1 LQGAAGLGER
11 TEQAFFTRAAKNQ
24 TEGAKSRS
32 SVKEKEDRKFR
43 CLFNDLVRDE
53 KDKAKERPPVNEDL
67 LSQLM
72 FLNPELSTLPLDQE
86 AVSADEVALLAAVQ
100 DGGDLP
106 LLAEQLSAEEAAVT
120 DAQDVAPQPTETAD
134 WEVQDNLQPT
144 ETVDWEVQDNLQPLM
159 LFGGNALEEADHT
172 LNNQEW
178 VETSQP
184 GAFMVAAPASTEAEL
199 QTAVK
204 ETETAERTESAMTVG
219 IVEALGSAETTG
231 VQTAKVTGA
240 TEDLQSE
247 GDVIETET
255 AGRAGRAETL
265 RQRVSPEEAGEGA
278 GFEALLEAPERETK
292 TGVKTEEP
300 HINGELFTQT
310 FKEVVGETQI
320 REQNPETTPVA
331 PEPFVPENIRES
343 LATQIVSG
351 ARLMVK
357 DGMTKIQ
364 IQLEPA
370 ELGKLEL
377 SLVVERD
384 LVAARFVTETQG
396 VQSLIEANLPQLRSA
411 LEEMGLQVDLL
422 QVGVQAEGDSQM
434 ANQNMTGGEQ
444 FQRNTG
450 SKPLAEMFVAEEQIF
465 GEEAWHG
472 MVNLRI

>member
-1 LQGAAGLGER
+1 MQGAAGLGER

-43 CLFNDLVRDE
+43 RLFNDLVRDE

-72 FLNPELSTLPLDQE
+72 FLNPELSTLPLDPE

-106 LLAEQLSAEEAAVT
+106 LLAEQMSAEEAAVT
-120 DAQDVAPQPTETAD
+120 DAQDVAPQATETAD
-134 WEVQDNLQPT
+134 WEIQDSLQPS
-144 ETVDWEVQDNLQPLM
+144 M

-172 LNNQEW
+172 LNDQEW

-219 IVEALGSAETTG
+219 IVEALGSAETIG

-247 GDVIETET
+247 GDVIGTET

-265 RQRVSPEEAGEGA
+265 RQRVSPEEAGERA
-278 GFEALLEAPERETK
+278 GFEALLEAPEREPK
-292 TGVKTEEP
+292 TGFKTEEP

-320 REQNPETTPVA
+320 REQNQETTPVA

-450 SKPLAEMFVAEEQIF
+450 SKPSAEMFVAEEQIF

>member
-1 LQGAAGLGER
+1 MQGAAGLGER

-43 CLFNDLVRDE
+43 RLFNDLVRDE

-72 FLNPELSTLPLDQE
+72 LLNPELSTLPLDPE

-106 LLAEQLSAEEAAVT
+106 LLAEQMSAEEAAVT
-120 DAQDVAPQPTETAD
+120 DAQDVAPQATETAD
-134 WEVQDNLQPT
+134 WEIQDSLQPS
-144 ETVDWEVQDNLQPLM
+144 M

-219 IVEALGSAETTG
+219 IVEALGSAETIG

-247 GDVIETET
+247 GDVIGTET

-450 SKPLAEMFVAEEQIF
+450 SKPSAEMFVAEEQIF

>member
-1 LQGAAGLGER
+1 MQGAAGLGER

-43 CLFNDLVRDE
+43 RLFNDLVRDE

-72 FLNPELSTLPLDQE
+72 FLNPELSTLPLDPE

-106 LLAEQLSAEEAAVT
+106 LLAEQMSAEEAAVT
-120 DAQDVAPQPTETAD
+120 DAQDVAPQATEPAD
-134 WEVQDNLQPT
+134 WEIQDSLQPS
-144 ETVDWEVQDNLQPLM
+144 M

-219 IVEALGSAETTG
+219 IVEALGSAETIG

-247 GDVIETET
+247 GDVIGTET

-278 GFEALLEAPERETK
+278 GFEALLEAPEREPK
-292 TGVKTEEP
+292 TGFKTEEP

-450 SKPLAEMFVAEEQIF
+450 SKPSAEMFVAEEQIF

>member
-1 LQGAAGLGER
+1 MQGAAGLGER

-43 CLFNDLVRDE
+43 RLFNDLVRDE

-106 LLAEQLSAEEAAVT
+106 LLAEQMSAEEAAVT
-120 DAQDVAPQPTETAD
+120 DAQDVAPQATEPAD
-134 WEVQDNLQPT
+134 WEIQDSLQPS
-144 ETVDWEVQDNLQPLM
+144 M

-247 GDVIETET
+247 GDVIGTET

-278 GFEALLEAPERETK
+278 GFEALLEAPEREPK
-292 TGVKTEEP
+292 TGFKTEEP

-450 SKPLAEMFVAEEQIF
+450 SKPSAEMFVAEEQIF

>member
-1 LQGAAGLGER
+1 MQGAAGLGER

-72 FLNPELSTLPLDQE
+72 FLNPELSTLPLDPE

-144 ETVDWEVQDNLQPLM
+144 ETADWEVQDNLQPLM

-172 LNNQEW
+172 LNDQEW

-247 GDVIETET
+247 GDVIGTET

-278 GFEALLEAPERETK
+278 GFEALLEAPEREPK

-320 REQNPETTPVA
+320 REQNQETTPVA

>member
-1 LQGAAGLGER
+1 MQGAAGLGER

-43 CLFNDLVRDE
+43 RLFNDLVRDE

-106 LLAEQLSAEEAAVT
+106 LLAEQMSAEEAAVT
-120 DAQDVAPQPTETAD
+120 DAQDVAPQATEPAD
-134 WEVQDNLQPT
+134 WEIQDSLQPS
-144 ETVDWEVQDNLQPLM
+144 M

-172 LNNQEW
+172 LNDQER

-184 GAFMVAAPASTEAEL
+184 SAFMVAASASTEAEL

-219 IVEALGSAETTG
+219 SVEALGGAETIG

-247 GDVIETET
+247 GEVIGTET

-265 RQRVSPEEAGEGA
+265 RQRVSPEEAGERA

-370 ELGKLEL
+370 ELGKLEF

>member
-1 LQGAAGLGER
+1 MQGAAGLGER

-43 CLFNDLVRDE
+43 RLFNDLVRDE

-106 LLAEQLSAEEAAVT
+106 LLAEQMSAEEAAVT
-120 DAQDVAPQPTETAD
+120 DAQDVAPQATEPAD
-134 WEVQDNLQPT
+134 WEIQDSLQPS
-144 ETVDWEVQDNLQPLM
+144 M

-172 LNNQEW
+172 LNDQEW

-219 IVEALGSAETTG
+219 IVEALGSAETIG

-247 GDVIETET
+247 GDVIGTET

-450 SKPLAEMFVAEEQIF
+450 SKPSAEMFVAEEQIF

>member
-1 LQGAAGLGER
+1 MQGAAGLGER

-43 CLFNDLVRDE
+43 RLFNDLVRDE

-72 FLNPELSTLPLDQE
+72 FLNPELSTLPLDPE

-106 LLAEQLSAEEAAVT
+106 LLAEQMSAEEAAVT
-120 DAQDVAPQPTETAD
+120 DAQDVAPQATEPAD
-134 WEVQDNLQPT
+134 WEIQDSLQPS
-144 ETVDWEVQDNLQPLM
+144 M

-172 LNNQEW
+172 LNDQER

-247 GDVIETET
+247 GDVIGTET

-278 GFEALLEAPERETK
+278 GFEALLEAPEREPK
-292 TGVKTEEP
+292 TGFKTEEP

-370 ELGKLEL
+370 ELGKLEF

-450 SKPLAEMFVAEEQIF
+450 SKPSAEMFVAEEQIF